1 MGIEAVGCGGIDV
14 VGEVAPGTVPGP
26 MGFVGSMV
34 GMVVGEFGMG
44 VCRRGGDGGGVN
56 GSGVCRIG
64 EK

>member
-44 VCRRGGDGGGVN
+44 VCRRGGDMD
-56 GSGVCRIG
+56 GVCVLG
-64 EK
+64 VC